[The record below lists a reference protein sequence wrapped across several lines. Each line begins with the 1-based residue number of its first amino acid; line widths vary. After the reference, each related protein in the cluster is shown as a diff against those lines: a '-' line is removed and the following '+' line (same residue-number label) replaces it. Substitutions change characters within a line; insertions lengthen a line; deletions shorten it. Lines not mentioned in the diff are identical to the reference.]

1 MHWEMRYMKFKLTI
15 NDMEYLADMIDSDLV
30 EQLAALCPFEANYKS
45 YQQHEYFTKLPGELN
60 DDGCQLTTKAV
71 KNKLYFFKKW
81 NSFAIAFDDANIS
94 PNSLVHIG
102 DFEEDVSE
110 YLNTRGRNVHVLCEV
125 DSS

>member
-1 MHWEMRYMKFKLTI
+1 MKFKLTI
-15 NDMEYLADMIDSDLV
+15 NNTEYVADMINNQLV
-30 EQLAALCPFEANYKS
+30 EQIAKLCPFEANYRS
-45 YQQHEYFTKLPGELN
+45 YKQHEYFTKLPEELN

-81 NSFAIAFDDANIS
+81 NSFAITFDDANIS

-102 DFEEDVSE
+102 DFEEDISK
-110 YLNTRGRNVHVLCEV
+110 YLNTGNRNIHILCEI